1 METPVQNSAELARG
15 AQAPSGPSITQPV
28 TAAGGAIVNAA
39 EAGAQRF
46 NKALPDW
53 MAGNPATAIGDIG
66 MGTMGVLGSP
76 LAGVKEGV
84 AQVTGS
90 PDIGESAANIVGL
103 GLPVPKILSAVNEAR
118 PGVQGLNEL
127 VKNIPPE
134 DIGPGLARL
143 EANPRLSPADVF
155 PSIRQ
160 QVQGLEFTQGPW
172 QGFLDQVS
180 KQRGQDAFNSVTN
193 ATNTLQVPGM
203 EGGVSD
209 SAYNTLNAIRERAAT
224 TGREAIQPALASGQP
239 IPTSQVLESLDSHI
253 GNVQGQPTA
262 AQSQLLKLRDEIET
276 NSGETISPDA
286 LHGMQSRLREDA
298 STLSSSA
305 TGSDRLAGR
314 DLMRARGDLV
324 NTIDQYAPGYKDGLS
339 QYRDDMQVREA
350 FDKGLGVA
358 KTRQGEAGILEDSPQ
373 AWQAWSKTASPDE
386 MDAARA
392 GALADLQRRV
402 AQASKPVSEQTAG
415 APIPQ
420 INQNER
426 ARFDTLFGPDKTN
439 MFIQKL
445 RDEKDRGSLNRVLFG
460 GSETAAR
467 QAGQES
473 VAAPPARGTSAG
485 TNPNLTRAIIRRG
498 CGRFWTHGRC
508 PDRIAHASCCRC
520 NAHHSADL

>member
-1 METPVQNSAELARG
+1 
-15 AQAPSGPSITQPV
+15 
-28 TAAGGAIVNAA
+28 
-39 EAGAQRF
+39 
-46 NKALPDW
+46 

-160 QVQGLEFTQGPW
+160 QVQGLSITQGPW

-193 ATNTLQVPGM
+193 ATNTL
-203 EGGVSD
+203 GVSD
-209 SAYNTLNAIRERAAT
+209 TAYNTLNAIRERAAT

-402 AQASKPVSEQTAG
+402 AQASKPVTAENIWCSASANQSERT
-415 APIPQ
+415 
-420 INQNER
+420 
-426 ARFDTLFGPDKTN
+426 
-439 MFIQKL
+439 
-445 RDEKDRGSLNRVLFG
+445 
-460 GSETAAR
+460 
-467 QAGQES
+467 
-473 VAAPPARGTSAG
+473 GTV
-485 TNPNLTRAIIRRG
+485 
-498 CGRFWTHGRC
+498 
-508 PDRIAHASCCRC
+508 
-520 NAHHSADL
+520 